1 MFYRTCPGLNNSQV
15 LAELVSDLFFR
26 RLAKKF
32 FFADKSEKRRYVV
45 HVKAD
50 YFFIGCKNAD
60 YAVIFSR
67 SYSALRA
74 SGICSVDFFYIFLS
88 EKINSKRHFAKQRA
102 VMLKNIMRLI

>member
-1 MFYRTCPGLNNSQV
+1 MFYGTCTGLNNSQV

-32 FFADKSEKRRYVV
+32 FFADKSEKVKMRRRSERRRQA
-45 HVKAD
+45 H

-67 SYSALRA
+67 SYSAWRA
-74 SGICSVDFFYIFLS
+74 SGICSDDFFYIFLS
-88 EKINSKRHFAKQRA
+88 EKIN
-102 VMLKNIMRLI
+102 